1 MKTRIVIITDIKGD
15 SWHLEFDSSKVSDSE
30 ALHYLLVE
38 ALPSDEYTVTFNS
51 LNNFAIKKV
60 NDDGTIAHIN
70 YASTLD
76 GAMVNINQ
84 LADLYKG
91 TKFYV
96 IDSAGRIVAEAQ
108 ITRKEN

>member
-1 MKTRIVIITDIKGD
+1 MKTRIVTILDSNGD
-15 SWHLEFDSSKVSDSE
+15 SWHLDFDSSKVSDSE
-30 ALHYLLVE
+30 ALHYLLTD
-38 ALPSDEYTVTFNS
+38 ALPSSEYTATFKN

-70 YASTLD
+70 YTSALD
-76 GAMVNINQ
+76 SAMVNINS

-96 IDSAGRIVAEAQ
+96 IDSAGHIVAEAQ